1 MAISL
6 SPLQARKLR
15 LRAQHLHARSESGV
29 DEVVLGLCGV
39 QVQDAQAAALAVR
52 ARAGGTAA
60 DVERARAERRSI
72 VRTWAMRGTIHL
84 MAAEDARR
92 LLPLVGPPAIRATRR
107 RYAELGLDEEVC
119 SRAVSAVGRALEDH
133 GPMTR
138 AGVSSY
144 LSKVGL
150 PAQGQAPYHI
160 LRRAALEG
168 VICFGPNMDGT
179 PSYSLVDALVSA
191 SQDGADGLL
200 QGLAIRYLRAYG
212 PADQA
217 DFAAWSGL
225 TMKQARAAFEMA
237 ADDIDEVDVSGSR
250 WWMPRGRAEWLEEQ
264 PGDEPVVRLL
274 PAFDPYLLG
283 YRSRDLGV
291 SGELAW
297 RIHPGGGV
305 IRPALLVDGRA
316 AGTWSLRRAKGGASI
331 VVNPFEALS
340 GLTEENID
348 REAADIG
355 RFLGMEA
362 DVKIE
367 GGNSIPGGIGGR
379 H

>member
-39 QVQDAQAAALAVR
+39 QVQDAQAAVLAVR

-60 DVERARAERRSI
+60 DVERARVERHSI

-84 MAAEDARR
+84 MAAEDVRR
-92 LLPLVGPPAIRATRR
+92 LLPLVGPPAIRTTRR

-119 SRAVSAVGRALEDH
+119 AKGVAAVRRALEEH

-138 AGVSSY
+138 ACVSSY

-200 QGLAIRYLRAYG
+200 QGFAIRYLRAYG

-225 TMKQARAAFEMA
+225 TMRQARTAFEMA
-237 ADDIDEVDVSGSR
+237 ADDLEEVDVSGSR
-250 WWMPRGRAEWLEEQ
+250 SWMLRGRVDWLEGPE
-264 PGDEPVVRLL
+264 DTLVVRLL

-291 SGELAW
+291 SGELAR